1 MRKNNIF
8 KINKNYMS
16 NHESSISIK
25 SHVDALIESDGG
37 LIGVLRFRMAEIELS
52 STPNDSVGSLIQ
64 SWLVDYTQSEKNLP
78 TIIPNPKTQESPD
91 YFITNIDAGLHL
103 EIKVFRKVNSP
114 AFDIMQNFS
123 TVKDAISDDD
133 LEKLHLDADY
143 LIFEWDIVPEGIK
156 VTRLFLQKVW
166 EICGPS
172 KKPWHDPITV
182 HRDITTSVKSKKGV
196 TQKIR
201 PVRWFESDK
210 GTKKAETFTNKKEMV
225 EAIKKT
231 KITRYIK
238 I

>member
-1 MRKNNIF
+1 
-8 KINKNYMS
+8 MS
-16 NHESSISIK
+16 NHDSSISIK

-37 LIGVLRFRMAEIELS
+37 LIGVLIFRMAEIELS
-52 STPNDSVGSLIQ
+52 SIPNDSVGSLIQ
-64 SWLVDYTQSEKNLP
+64 SWLVDYTRSEGNLP

-91 YFITNIDAGLHL
+91 YFIGNIDSGLHL
-103 EIKVFRKVNSP
+103 EIKVFRKGNSP

-123 TVKDAISDDD
+123 TVKEAVSANE

-143 LIFEWDIVPEGIK
+143 LIFEWDIVPEGVK
-156 VTRLFLQKVW
+156 VTRLFLKKVW

-172 KKPWHDPITV
+172 KQPWHDPITV
-182 HRDITTSVKSKKGV
+182 HRDLTKSEKTKKGV

-210 GTKKAETFTNKKEMV
+210 GTKKAETFTNKEEMV

-231 KITRYIK
+231 KITRNIK
-238 I
+238 NQK